1 MEEAKNQ
8 NNDWKKAC
16 YSWCFSSN
24 TVNPSVHTIY
34 KKKEK
39 KKSFFLQCLSSASDN
54 LNYVEVICWHLKESV
69 KNVIFLE
76 YQNRDSE

>member
-1 MEEAKNQ
+1 MTE
-8 NNDWKKAC
+8 KKPVILDAFPVIQLTPVC
-16 YSWCFSSN
+16 IQF
-24 TVNPSVHTIY
+24 T
-34 KKKEK
+34 KRRKK